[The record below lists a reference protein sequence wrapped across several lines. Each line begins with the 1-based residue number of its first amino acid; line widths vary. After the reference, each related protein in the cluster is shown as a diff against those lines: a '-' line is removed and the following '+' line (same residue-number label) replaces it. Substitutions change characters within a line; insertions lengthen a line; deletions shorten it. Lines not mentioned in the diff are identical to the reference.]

1 MVNSGGTYVA
11 TPWGR
16 VDVSS
21 NQVGYAS
28 SKPGSVPVLL
38 EGVPGFMRATPP
50 MSQGADAS
58 GSDQPERVV
67 GLGFDNPASLEEPWL
82 NSLALSSL
90 TDPTVVTTSLT
101 MDDVDATMNTNFSM
115 AGVYGDVTGGIARNG
130 AFRGERV
137 PVENFLAGT
146 SGALAAT
153 DPNSKLIYVRGPAP
167 MVTNGSGTFDDNGT
181 QVAVNWGIYGT
192 GAAVNG
198 HSIKDQYSSGAGRK
212 PDYMQV
218 MGALATPDAVVN
230 TLKADYTKTVA
241 FTPVISTTGAGS
253 STVDM
258 KSSVTGSISIDSGN
272 LTSYSVTATSPSA
285 GGTWS
290 GSCTSCG
297 TLVAFKTAGVALS
310 GQDPSATT
318 ISGSAVGQ
326 IVGPNGGG
334 AISSYTLQNSTTAI
348 TGSFAVSK

>member
-1 MVNSGGTYVA
+1 MWVSVVHRAAKGTV
-11 TPWGR
+11 
-16 VDVSS
+16 
-21 NQVGYAS
+21 
-28 SKPGSVPVLL
+28 
-38 EGVPGFMRATPP
+38 PP
-50 MSQGADAS
+50 MAKDADAS

-67 GLGFDNPASLEEPWL
+67 GLGSDNPASLEEPWL
-82 NSLALSSL
+82 NSLALSYL
-90 TDPTVVTTSLT
+90 TDPTVVTTDLT
-101 MDDVDATMNTNFSM
+101 TDDVVDVNFSM

-130 AFRGERV
+130 AFDANRV
-137 PVENFLAGT
+137 PAEKFFSDTAV
-146 SGALAAT
+146 ALAAS
-153 DPNSKLIYVRGPAP
+153 DPYSKLIYNRATVPTVAHDD
-167 MVTNGSGTFDDNGT
+167 GTAKLADGT
-181 QVAVNWGIYGT
+181 VINWGIYGT

-198 HSIKDQYSSGAGRK
+198 HTVQDQYTGGAGRK

-230 TLKADYTKTVA
+230 TLKADYMNTVA
-241 FTPVISTTGAGS
+241 FTPVISTTGAGA

-258 KSSVTGSISIDSGN
+258 TSSVTGSISIDSGN
-272 LTSYSVTATSPSA
+272 LTNYSVTATSAAA

-297 TLVAFKTAGVALS
+297 TLVAFKTTGVTLS

-318 ISGSAVGQ
+318 ISGSATGQ
-326 IVGPNGGG
+326 VVGPNGGG